1 MKKNKKFKIGI
12 SAKLISM
19 FVTLIAVPILV
30 LGIGSYLIST
40 NILKEQFRA
49 STSSLGNEVNR
60 SINSYLDGLEQSLS
74 VMSTDSNVQAILEN
88 ADSSQWM
95 LKSFKNYIDNYGDVT
110 NIYLGTKDKSMYIYP
125 QAQLSSDYDPTQA
138 EWYNL
143 AVEKQG
149 LAWTQPY
156 IDKATKKLVISAVVP
171 VYNKS
176 NGNEFIGIIG
186 IDVSLDT
193 LSSKI
198 TNIKIGKEGYPIV
211 YGKDG
216 LILIHKN
223 KELVGKPST
232 VKELEDAV
240 KSEDVKYT
248 EYEFNENGKMK
259 KKLAVI
265 NNIERLD
272 WKIVSSIYLS
282 ELAEQTHT
290 IFRMILIIGGV
301 LLALA
306 VLISY
311 IFSRTIT
318 KPIKLLS
325 GNVEKIKNGDFTIM
339 TKVSSGD
346 EIGMLAESF
355 NVMADN
361 LAKLIK
367 SIQQVSVEV
376 TASAQNLAATSEETS
391 ASAEEVARTVEEIAK
406 GASEQASDSERGA
419 TLVSNLSEK
428 FIRLTSDSDDMHM
441 SAKDVLETSNTSLK
455 VVEELKLKSKMNN
468 EGTITIEEAIM
479 SLDGNIKHIGDILQ
493 TIDSIAEQT
502 NLLAL
507 NASIEAARAGE
518 HGKGF
523 AVVAD
528 EIRKLAYDSRLSSDQ
543 IKEIIVNIQQ
553 ESENTVSI
561 MQDVKKRADEQTVA
575 VEEVNNSFD
584 LISNAIEKITE
595 KIELIANYVI
605 EMNRDKDSIV
615 ESIEGISSVS
625 EETAAASEEVTA
637 SMQQQ
642 SMAVEEVARAAD
654 KLNELSLKLNDE
666 INKFKI

>member
-1 MKKNKKFKIGI
+1 MKRNTI
-12 SAKLISM
+12 SIKTKLISM
-19 FVTLIAVPILV
+19 FVILIAVPILV

-40 NILKEQFRA
+40 NMMKDQFRA
-49 STSSLGNEVNR
+49 STTSLSDEINR
-60 SINSYLDGLEQSLS
+60 SINSYLDGLEQSLKI
-74 VMSTDSNVQAILEN
+74 MSTDSNVQSVLSN
-88 ADSSQWM
+88 ADSSEWM
-95 LKSFKNYIDNYGDVT
+95 LKSFKNYKENYQDVT
-110 NIYLGTKDKSMYIYP
+110 NIYLGTKDKTMYIYP
-125 QAQLSSDYDPTQA
+125 QAQLSSDYDPTK
-138 EWYNL
+138 EDWYNK
-143 AVEKQG
+143 AIKKKG
-149 LAWTQPY
+149 LVWTQPY
-156 IDKATKKLVISAVVP
+156 IDKATKKMVISAVTP

-176 NGNEFIGIIG
+176 NGNEFIGVIG
-186 IDVSLDT
+186 IDVSLET
-193 LSSKI
+193 LSSKV
-198 TNIKIGKEGYPIV
+198 TNTKIGKDGYPIV

-223 KELVGKPST
+223 KELVGKPSS
-232 VKELEDAV
+232 VKELDDAIR
-240 KSEDVKYT
+240 SEGVKYI
-248 EYEFNENGKMK
+248 EYDFNEDGKIRR
-259 KKLAVI
+259 KLAII
-265 NNIERLD
+265 NDLERLD

-282 ELAEQTHT
+282 ELAEKTST
-290 IFRMILIIGGV
+290 ILRMILVIGAV
-301 LLALA
+301 LLIIAI
-306 VLISY
+306 LISY

-339 TKVSSGD
+339 TKVSSSD

-355 NVMADN
+355 NVMADS
-361 LAKLIK
+361 LGKLIK
-367 SIQQVSVEV
+367 NIQQVSVEV

-406 GASEQASDSERGA
+406 GASEQAADSERGV
-419 TLVSNLSEK
+419 TLISSLSEK

-441 SAKDVLETSNTSLK
+441 SAKDALETSNTGLK
-455 VVEELKLKSKMNN
+455 VVEELKLKTKMNN
-468 EGTITIEEAIM
+468 EGIVTIEEAIT
-479 SLDGNIKHIGDILQ
+479 SLDGNIKHIDNILQ

-528 EIRKLAYDSRLSSDQ
+528 EIRKLAHDSRLSSDQ
-543 IKEIIVNIQQ
+543 IKEIIENIQQ
-553 ESENTVSI
+553 ESKNTVSI
-561 MQDVKKRADEQTVA
+561 MQNVKKRADEQTVA
-575 VEEVNNSFD
+575 VEEVNDSFN
-584 LISNAIEKITE
+584 LISNAIEKITG

-605 EMNRDKDSIV
+605 EMDRDKDSIV

-642 SMAVEEVARAAD
+642 AMAIEEVARAAD